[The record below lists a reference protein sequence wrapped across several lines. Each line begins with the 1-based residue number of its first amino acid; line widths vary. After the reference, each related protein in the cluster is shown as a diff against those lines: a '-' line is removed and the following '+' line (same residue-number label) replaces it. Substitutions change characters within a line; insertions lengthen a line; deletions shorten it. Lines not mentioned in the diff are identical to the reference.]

1 MADIIS
7 GKSRF
12 SGDGGNVIR
21 LGGQEKAAPDANQEQ
36 DDDDSTYRK
45 KIAAHKR
52 RMIGLGVSAVVLVVV
67 IVMVIS
73 YMIDSIS
80 YADYSVNITV
90 SRDDSETTKYTEY
103 KDGYL
108 RYSNDGIAYHNSKGN
123 SVWDKTFSMQKPQ
136 VKVCGDTV
144 AVGDINGS
152 SIYVFNASGMLG
164 SIDTSLNITQIEVT
178 KQGLVAA
185 VLEDNEANYINL
197 YDTSGDKIY
206 SVKTSLSGDGYPLDI
221 SVSED
226 GTKLVASFLYVSGE
240 SMKTNVVFYNF
251 SEVGQNETERIVG
264 GFNHYGDT
272 IVGDVFF
279 MDDKTA
285 VAVGENVI
293 SIYKIKEYP
302 KLYKEITVDNEI
314 ERVVFSD
321 EYIGIVEKNE
331 ESGDM
336 YKMVVYNATG
346 GKECQIS
353 FSTQYDN
360 IELDGRTIVMS
371 NDSLFTI
378 VNFKGKELAKIQ
390 TELPITS
397 LLTLGKRGSYILVN
411 SKYVQFIKLK

>member
-1 MADIIS
+1 MADII
-7 GKSRF
+7 RF
-12 SGDGGNVIR
+12 NSDKLNPRDRQGD
-21 LGGQEKAAPDANQEQ
+21 
-36 DDDDSTYRK
+36 S
-45 KIAAHKR
+45 KR
-52 RMIGLGVSAVVLVVV
+52 RMLTLGLIGVVLVVI

-73 YMIDSIS
+73 YMVDAIS
-80 YADYSVNITV
+80 YTDYNVNHSVT
-90 SRDDSETTKYTEY
+90 RDDTETTKYIEY
-103 KDGYL
+103 KDGYI

-136 VKVCGDTV
+136 VKICNDAV

-152 SIYVFNASGMLG
+152 SIYVFNASGLVTN
-164 SIDTSLNITQIEVT
+164 IDTSLNITQIEVT

-197 YDTSGDKIY
+197 YDTYGDKVY

-221 SVSED
+221 SISED
-226 GTKLVASFLYVSGE
+226 GTKLMASFLYVSGE

-264 GFNHYGDT
+264 GFNHYEDT

-302 KLYKEITVDNEI
+302 KLYKEISIDSEI
-314 ERVVFSD
+314 ERVIYSD
-321 EYIGIVEKNE
+321 EYIGVVLQNE
-331 ESGDM
+331 ESGDI
-336 YKMVVYNATG
+336 YKLVVYNATG
-346 GKECQIS
+346 ARECQMT
-353 FSTQYDN
+353 FSTQCDA
-360 IELDGRTIVMS
+360 IKLDGKTIIMNNES
-371 NDSLFTI
+371 SFMLY
-378 VNFKGKELAKIQ
+378 NFKGKELARIDAS
-390 TELPITS
+390 LPITAF
-397 LLTLGKRGSYILVN
+397 LTTGKRGDYILVS

>member
-1 MADIIS
+1 MADIIP

-12 SGDGGNVIR
+12 STNGSDNIIR
-21 LGGQEKAAPDANQEQ
+21 LNSGDNEQ
-36 DDDDSTYRK
+36 DDYSEDTYEK
-45 KIAAHKR
+45 KISSHKR
-52 RMIGLGVSAVVLVVV
+52 RMLALSISGIALVIIV
-67 IVMVIS
+67 VMVIS
-73 YMIDSIS
+73 YMIDAIS
-80 YADYSVNITV
+80 YTGYSVNNTV
-90 SRDDSETTKYTEY
+90 SRDDSETTKYLEY
-103 KDGYL
+103 RDGYL

-136 VKVCGDTV
+136 VKICEETV

-152 SIYVFNASGMLG
+152 SIYVFNASGMMG

-178 KQGLVAA
+178 RQGLVAA

-197 YDTSGDKIY
+197 YDSQGQKIY
-206 SVKTSLSGDGYPLDI
+206 SVKTSLAGDGYPLDI

-226 GTKLVASFLYVSGE
+226 GTKLVASYLYVSGE

-321 EYIGIVEKNE
+321 EYIGVVQKNE
-331 ESGDM
+331 DSGDI
-336 YKMVVYNATG
+336 YKMVVYKSTG
-346 GKECQIS
+346 GKE
-353 FSTQYDN
+353 TTN
-360 IELDGRTIVMS
+360 PV
-371 NDSLFTI
+371 
-378 VNFKGKELAKIQ
+378 K
-390 TELPITS
+390 TE
-397 LLTLGKRGSYILVN
+397 
-411 SKYVQFIKLK
+411 

>member
-12 SGDGGNVIR
+12 SANGSDNIIR
-21 LGGQEKAAPDANQEQ
+21 LNSGDDEQ
-36 DDDDSTYRK
+36 DDDIRDTYEK
-45 KIAAHKR
+45 KISSHKK
-52 RMIGLGVSAVVLVVV
+52 RMLALSISGVVLVVIV
-67 IVMVIS
+67 VMVIS
-73 YMIDSIS
+73 YMIDAIS
-80 YADYSVNITV
+80 YTGYSVSNAV
-90 SRDDSETTKYTEY
+90 SRDDSETTKYLEY
-103 KDGYL
+103 RDGYL

-136 VKVCGDTV
+136 VKICNETV

-152 SIYVFNASGMLG
+152 SIYVFNASGMMG

-197 YDTSGDKIY
+197 YDSQGQKIY
-206 SVKTSLSGDGYPLDI
+206 SVKTSLAGDGYPLDI

-226 GTKLVASFLYVSGE
+226 GTKLIASYLYVSGE

-302 KLYKEITVDNEI
+302 KLYKEITIDNEI
-314 ERVVFSD
+314 ERVVFSN
-321 EYIGIVEKNE
+321 EYIGVVQKNE
-331 ESGDM
+331 DSGDI
-336 YKMVVYNATG
+336 YKMVIYNSMG
-346 GKECQIS
+346 GKECQVS
-353 FSTQYDN
+353 FSTQCDR
-360 IELDGRTIVMS
+360 IRIDGRTIVMNNES
-371 NDSLFTI
+371 VFILM
-378 VNFKGKELAKIQ
+378 NFKGKELARIQ
-390 TELPITS
+390 TELPIAG
-397 LLTLGKRGSYILVN
+397 LLTTGKRGDYILVS

>member
-12 SGDGGNVIR
+12 STNGSDNIIR
-21 LGGQEKAAPDANQEQ
+21 LNSGDNEQ
-36 DDDDSTYRK
+36 DDYSEDTYEK
-45 KIAAHKR
+45 KISSHKR
-52 RMIGLGVSAVVLVVV
+52 RMLALSISGIALVIIV
-67 IVMVIS
+67 VMVIS
-73 YMIDSIS
+73 YMIDAIS
-80 YADYSVNITV
+80 YTGYSVNNTV
-90 SRDDSETTKYTEY
+90 SRDDSETTKYLEY
-103 KDGYL
+103 RDGYL

-136 VKVCGDTV
+136 VKICEETV

-152 SIYVFNASGMLG
+152 SIYVFNASGMMG

-178 KQGLVAA
+178 RQGLVAA

-197 YDTSGDKIY
+197 YDSQGQKIY
-206 SVKTSLSGDGYPLDI
+206 SVKTSLAGDGYPLDI

-226 GTKLVASFLYVSGE
+226 GTKLVASYLYVSGE

-321 EYIGIVEKNE
+321 EYIGVVQKNE
-331 ESGDM
+331 DSGDI
-336 YKMVVYNATG
+336 YKMVVYNSTG
-346 GKECQIS
+346 GKECQVS
-353 FSTQYDN
+353 FSTQCDR
-360 IELDGRTIVMS
+360 IRLDGRTIVMNNES
-371 NDSLFTI
+371 VFILM
-378 VNFKGKELAKIQ
+378 NFKGKELARIQ
-390 TELPITS
+390 TELPIAGLMT
-397 LLTLGKRGSYILVN
+397 TGKRGNYILVS
-411 SKYVQFIKLK
+411 SKYVQFISLK

>member
-12 SGDGGNVIR
+12 STNGSDNIIR
-21 LGGQEKAAPDANQEQ
+21 LNSSDNEQ
-36 DDDDSTYRK
+36 DDYSEDTYEK
-45 KIAAHKR
+45 KISSHKR
-52 RMIGLGVSAVVLVVV
+52 RVLALSISGIALV
-67 IVMVIS
+67 IIVVMVIS
-73 YMIDSIS
+73 YMIDAIS
-80 YADYSVNITV
+80 YTGYSVNNTV
-90 SRDDSETTKYTEY
+90 SRDDSETTKYLEY
-103 KDGYL
+103 RDGYL

-136 VKVCGDTV
+136 VKICEETI

-152 SIYVFNASGMLG
+152 SIYVFNASGMMG

-178 KQGLVAA
+178 RQGLVAA

-197 YDTSGDKIY
+197 YDSQGQKIY
-206 SVKTSLSGDGYPLDI
+206 SVKTSLAGDGYPLDI

-226 GTKLVASFLYVSGE
+226 GTKLVASYLYVSGE

-321 EYIGIVEKNE
+321 EYIGVVQKNE
-331 ESGDM
+331 DSGDI
-336 YKMVVYNATG
+336 YKMVVYNSTG
-346 GKECQIS
+346 GKECQVS
-353 FSTQYDN
+353 FSTQCDR
-360 IELDGRTIVMS
+360 IRIDGRTIVMNNES
-371 NDSLFTI
+371 VFILM
-378 VNFKGKELAKIQ
+378 NFKGKELARIQ
-390 TELPITS
+390 TELPIAR
-397 LLTLGKRGSYILVN
+397 LLTTGKRGNYILVS
-411 SKYVQFIKLK
+411 SKYVQFISLK

>member
-1 MADIIS
+1 MADIIP

-12 SGDGGNVIR
+12 STNGSDNIIR
-21 LGGQEKAAPDANQEQ
+21 LNSGDNEQ
-36 DDDDSTYRK
+36 DDYSEDTYEK
-45 KIAAHKR
+45 KISSHKR
-52 RMIGLGVSAVVLVVV
+52 RMLALSISGIALVIIV
-67 IVMVIS
+67 VMVIS
-73 YMIDSIS
+73 YMIDAIS
-80 YADYSVNITV
+80 YTGYSVNNTV
-90 SRDDSETTKYTEY
+90 SRDDSETTKYLEY
-103 KDGYL
+103 RDGYL

-136 VKVCGDTV
+136 VKICEEIV

-152 SIYVFNASGMLG
+152 SIYVFNASGMMG

-178 KQGLVAA
+178 RHGLVAA

-197 YDTSGDKIY
+197 YDSQGQKIY
-206 SVKTSLSGDGYPLDI
+206 SVKTSLAGDGYPLDI

-226 GTKLVASFLYVSGE
+226 GTKLVASYLYVSGE

-321 EYIGIVEKNE
+321 EYIGVVQKNE
-331 ESGDM
+331 DSGDI
-336 YKMVVYNATG
+336 YKMVVYNSTG
-346 GKECQIS
+346 GKECQVS
-353 FSTQYDN
+353 FSTQCDR
-360 IELDGRTIVMS
+360 IRLDGRTIVMNNES
-371 NDSLFTI
+371 VFILM
-378 VNFKGKELAKIQ
+378 NFKGKELARIQ
-390 TELPITS
+390 TELPIAG
-397 LLTLGKRGSYILVN
+397 LLTTGKRGNYILVS
-411 SKYVQFIKLK
+411 SKYVQFISLK

>member
-12 SGDGGNVIR
+12 SASSSDNIIR
-21 LGGQEKAAPDANQEQ
+21 LNSSDDEQ
-36 DDDDSTYRK
+36 DGDIRDTYEK
-45 KIAAHKR
+45 KISSHKK
-52 RMIGLGVSAVVLVVV
+52 RMLALSISGVVLVVIV
-67 IVMVIS
+67 VMVIS
-73 YMIDSIS
+73 YMIDAIS
-80 YADYSVNITV
+80 YTGYSVSNVV
-90 SRDDSETTKYTEY
+90 SRDDSETTKYLEY
-103 KDGYL
+103 RDGYL

-136 VKVCGDTV
+136 VKICNETV

-152 SIYVFNASGMLG
+152 SIYVFNASGMMG

-197 YDTSGDKIY
+197 YDSQGQKIY
-206 SVKTSLSGDGYPLDI
+206 SVKTSLAGDGYPLDI

-226 GTKLVASFLYVSGE
+226 GTKLIASYLYVSGE

-314 ERVVFSD
+314 ERVVFSN
-321 EYIGIVEKNE
+321 EYIGVVQKNE
-331 ESGDM
+331 DSGDV
-336 YKMVVYNATG
+336 YKMVVYNSTG
-346 GKECQIS
+346 GKECQVS
-353 FSTQYDN
+353 FSTQCDR
-360 IELDGRTIVMS
+360 IRIDGRTIVMNNES
-371 NDSLFTI
+371 VFILM
-378 VNFKGKELAKIQ
+378 NFKGKELARIQ
-390 TELPITS
+390 TELPIAG
-397 LLTLGKRGSYILVN
+397 LLTTGKRGDYILVS

>member
-1 MADIIS
+1 MGDIIS

-12 SGDGGNVIR
+12 SKNSKNDNVI
-21 LGGQEKAAPDANQEQ
+21 LLNSAELHEKEDN
-36 DDDDSTYRK
+36 TYAK
-45 KIAAHKR
+45 KMRMHKI
-52 RMIGLGVSAVVLVVV
+52 RMIALSLTAVLLVV
-67 IVMVIS
+67 IMVMTIS
-73 YMIDSIS
+73 YMVDAIS
-80 YADYSVNITV
+80 YTDYSVNVTV
-90 SRDDSETTKYTEY
+90 SRDDSETTKYIEY

-136 VKVCGDTV
+136 VKICDGTV

-152 SIYVFNASGMLG
+152 SIYVFNTSGMLG
-164 SIDTSLNITQIEVT
+164 NIDTSLNITQIEVT
-178 KQGLVAA
+178 RQGLVAA

-197 YDTSGDKIY
+197 YDAKGEKIY

-226 GTKLVASFLYVSGE
+226 GTKLIASYLYVSGE

-251 SEVGQNETERIVG
+251 SEVGQNETERVVG

-321 EYIGIVEKNE
+321 EYIGIVQKNE

-336 YKMVVYNATG
+336 YKIVVYNTSG
-346 GKECQIS
+346 GKECQAS
-353 FSTQYDN
+353 FNTQCDKVK
-360 IELDGRTIVMS
+360 IDGRTIVMNNES
-371 NDSLFTI
+371 VFILM
-378 VNFKGKELAKIQ
+378 NFNGKELAKIQ
-390 TELPITS
+390 TDLPIS
-397 LLTLGKRGSYILVN
+397 GFLTTGKRGDYILVN

>member
-1 MADIIS
+1 MADIIP

-12 SGDGGNVIR
+12 STNGSDNIIR
-21 LGGQEKAAPDANQEQ
+21 LNSGDNEQ
-36 DDDDSTYRK
+36 DDYSEDTYEK
-45 KIAAHKR
+45 KISSHKR
-52 RMIGLGVSAVVLVVV
+52 RMLALSISGIALVIIV
-67 IVMVIS
+67 VMVIS
-73 YMIDSIS
+73 YMIDAIS
-80 YADYSVNITV
+80 YTGYSVNNTV
-90 SRDDSETTKYTEY
+90 SRDDSETTKYLEY
-103 KDGYL
+103 RDGYL

-136 VKVCGDTV
+136 VKICEETV

-152 SIYVFNASGMLG
+152 SIYVFNASGMMG

-178 KQGLVAA
+178 RQGLVAA

-197 YDTSGDKIY
+197 YDSQGQKIY
-206 SVKTSLSGDGYPLDI
+206 SVKTSLAGDGYPLDI

-226 GTKLVASFLYVSGE
+226 GTKLVASYLYVSGE

-321 EYIGIVEKNE
+321 EYIGVVQKNE
-331 ESGDM
+331 DSGDI
-336 YKMVVYNATG
+336 YKMVVYNSTG
-346 GKECQIS
+346 GKECQVS
-353 FSTQYDN
+353 FSTQCDR
-360 IELDGRTIVMS
+360 IRLDGRTIVMNNES
-371 NDSLFTI
+371 VFILM
-378 VNFKGKELAKIQ
+378 NFKGKELARIQ
-390 TELPITS
+390 TELPIAG
-397 LLTLGKRGSYILVN
+397 LLTTGKRGNYILVS
-411 SKYVQFIKLK
+411 SKYVQFISLK

>member
-12 SGDGGNVIR
+12 STNGSDNIIR
-21 LGGQEKAAPDANQEQ
+21 LNSGDNEQ
-36 DDDDSTYRK
+36 DDYSEDTYEK
-45 KIAAHKR
+45 KISSHKR
-52 RMIGLGVSAVVLVVV
+52 RMLALSIFGIALVIIV
-67 IVMVIS
+67 VMVIS
-73 YMIDSIS
+73 YMIDAIS
-80 YADYSVNITV
+80 YTGYSVNNTV
-90 SRDDSETTKYTEY
+90 SRDDSETTKYLEY
-103 KDGYL
+103 RDGYL

-136 VKVCGDTV
+136 VKICEETV

-152 SIYVFNASGMLG
+152 SIYIFNASGMMG

-178 KQGLVAA
+178 RQGLVAA

-197 YDTSGDKIY
+197 YDSQGQKIY
-206 SVKTSLSGDGYPLDI
+206 SVKTSLAGDGYPLDI

-226 GTKLVASFLYVSGE
+226 GTKLVASYLYVSGE

-321 EYIGIVEKNE
+321 EYIGVVQKNE
-331 ESGDM
+331 DSGDI
-336 YKMVVYNATG
+336 YKMVVYNSTG
-346 GKECQIS
+346 GKECQVS
-353 FSTQYDN
+353 FSTQCDR
-360 IELDGRTIVMS
+360 IRLDGRTIVMNNES
-371 NDSLFTI
+371 VFILM
-378 VNFKGKELAKIQ
+378 NFKGKELARIQ
-390 TELPITS
+390 TELPIAG
-397 LLTLGKRGSYILVN
+397 LLTTGKRGNYILVS
-411 SKYVQFIKLK
+411 SKYVQFISLK

>member
-12 SGDGGNVIR
+12 STNSSDNIIR
-21 LGGQEKAAPDANQEQ
+21 LNSSDNEQ
-36 DDDDSTYRK
+36 DDYSEDTYEK
-45 KIAAHKR
+45 KISSHKR
-52 RMIGLGVSAVVLVVV
+52 RMLALSISGIALVVIV
-67 IVMVIS
+67 VMVIS
-73 YMIDSIS
+73 YMIDAIS
-80 YADYSVNITV
+80 YTGYSVNNTV
-90 SRDDSETTKYTEY
+90 SRDDSETTKYLEY
-103 KDGYL
+103 RDGYL

-136 VKVCGDTV
+136 VKICEETV

-152 SIYVFNASGMLG
+152 SIYVFNASGMMG

-178 KQGLVAA
+178 RQGLVAA

-197 YDTSGDKIY
+197 YDSQGQKIY
-206 SVKTSLSGDGYPLDI
+206 SVKTSLAGDGYPLDI

-226 GTKLVASFLYVSGE
+226 GTKLVASYLYVSGE

-321 EYIGIVEKNE
+321 EYIGVVQKNE
-331 ESGDM
+331 DSGDI
-336 YKMVVYNATG
+336 YKMVVYNSTG
-346 GKECQIS
+346 GKECQVS
-353 FSTQYDN
+353 FSTQCDR
-360 IELDGRTIVMS
+360 IRIDGRTIVMNNES
-371 NDSLFTI
+371 VFILM
-378 VNFKGKELAKIQ
+378 NFKGKELARIQ
-390 TELPITS
+390 TELPIAG
-397 LLTLGKRGSYILVN
+397 LLTTGKRGNYILVS
-411 SKYVQFIKLK
+411 SKYVQFISLK

>member
-12 SGDGGNVIR
+12 STNSSDNIIR
-21 LGGQEKAAPDANQEQ
+21 LNSGDNEQ
-36 DDDDSTYRK
+36 DDYSEDTYEK
-45 KIAAHKR
+45 KISSHKR
-52 RMIGLGVSAVVLVVV
+52 RMLALSISGIALVVIV
-67 IVMVIS
+67 VMVIS
-73 YMIDSIS
+73 YMIDAIS
-80 YADYSVNITV
+80 YTGYSVNNTV
-90 SRDDSETTKYTEY
+90 SRDDSETTKYLEY
-103 KDGYL
+103 RDGYL

-136 VKVCGDTV
+136 VKICEETV

-152 SIYVFNASGMLG
+152 SIYVFNASGMMG

-178 KQGLVAA
+178 RQGLVAA

-197 YDTSGDKIY
+197 YDSQGQKIY
-206 SVKTSLSGDGYPLDI
+206 SVKTSLAGDGYPLDI

-226 GTKLVASFLYVSGE
+226 GTKLVASYLYVSGE

-321 EYIGIVEKNE
+321 EYIGVVQKNE
-331 ESGDM
+331 DSGDI
-336 YKMVVYNATG
+336 YKMVVYNSTG
-346 GKECQIS
+346 GKECQVS
-353 FSTQYDN
+353 FSTQCDR
-360 IELDGRTIVMS
+360 IRIDGRTIVMNNES
-371 NDSLFTI
+371 VFILM
-378 VNFKGKELAKIQ
+378 NFKGKELARIQ
-390 TELPITS
+390 TELPIAG
-397 LLTLGKRGSYILVN
+397 LLTTGKRGNYILVS
-411 SKYVQFIKLK
+411 SKYVQFISLK

>member
-12 SGDGGNVIR
+12 SASSSDNIIR
-21 LGGQEKAAPDANQEQ
+21 LNSSDDEQ
-36 DDDDSTYRK
+36 DGDIRDTYEKRISSHK
-45 KIAAHKR
+45 K
-52 RMIGLGVSAVVLVVV
+52 RMLALSISGVVLVVIV
-67 IVMVIS
+67 VMVIS
-73 YMIDSIS
+73 YMIDAIS
-80 YADYSVNITV
+80 YTGYSVSNVV
-90 SRDDSETTKYTEY
+90 SRDDSETTKYLEY
-103 KDGYL
+103 RDGYL

-136 VKVCGDTV
+136 VKICNETV

-152 SIYVFNASGMLG
+152 SIYVFNASGMMG

-197 YDTSGDKIY
+197 YDSQGQKIY
-206 SVKTSLSGDGYPLDI
+206 SVKTSLAGDGYPLDI

-226 GTKLVASFLYVSGE
+226 GTKLIASYLYVSGE

-314 ERVVFSD
+314 ERVVFSN
-321 EYIGIVEKNE
+321 EYIGVVQKNE
-331 ESGDM
+331 DSGDV
-336 YKMVVYNATG
+336 YKMVVYNSTG
-346 GKECQIS
+346 GKECQVS
-353 FSTQYDN
+353 FSTQCDR
-360 IELDGRTIVMS
+360 IRIDGRTIVMNNES
-371 NDSLFTI
+371 VFILM
-378 VNFKGKELAKIQ
+378 NFKGKELARIQ
-390 TELPITS
+390 TELPIAG
-397 LLTLGKRGSYILVN
+397 LLTTGKRGDYILVS

>member
-1 MADIIS
+1 MGDIIS

-12 SGDGGNVIR
+12 SKNSKNDNVIM
-21 LGGQEKAAPDANQEQ
+21 LNSAEAHEKEDN
-36 DDDDSTYRK
+36 TYAK
-45 KIAAHKR
+45 KMRMHKI
-52 RMIGLGVSAVVLVVV
+52 RMIVLSLTAVLLVV
-67 IVMVIS
+67 IMVLTIS
-73 YMIDSIS
+73 YMVDAIS
-80 YADYSVNITV
+80 YTDYSVNVTV
-90 SRDDSETTKYTEY
+90 SRDDSETTKYIEY

-136 VKVCGDTV
+136 VKICDGTV

-152 SIYVFNASGMLG
+152 SIYVFNTSGMLG
-164 SIDTSLNITQIEVT
+164 NIDTSLNITQIEVT
-178 KQGLVAA
+178 RQGLVAA

-197 YDTSGDKIY
+197 YDTKGEKIY

-226 GTKLVASFLYVSGE
+226 GTKLIASYLYVSGE

-251 SEVGQNETERIVG
+251 SEVGQNETERVVG

-321 EYIGIVEKNE
+321 EYIGIVQKNE

-336 YKMVVYNATG
+336 YKIVVYNTSG
-346 GKECQIS
+346 GKECQAS
-353 FSTQYDN
+353 FNTQCDK
-360 IELDGRTIVMS
+360 IKIDGRTVVMNNES
-371 NDSLFTI
+371 VFILM
-378 VNFKGKELAKIQ
+378 NFNGKELAKIQ
-390 TELPITS
+390 TDLPIS
-397 LLTLGKRGSYILVN
+397 GFLTTGKRGDYILVN

>member
-1 MADIIS
+1 MADIIP

-12 SGDGGNVIR
+12 STNGSDNIIR
-21 LGGQEKAAPDANQEQ
+21 LNSGDNEQ
-36 DDDDSTYRK
+36 DDYSEDTYEK
-45 KIAAHKR
+45 KISSHKR
-52 RMIGLGVSAVVLVVV
+52 RMLALSISGIALVIIV
-67 IVMVIS
+67 VMVIS
-73 YMIDSIS
+73 YMIDAIS
-80 YADYSVNITV
+80 YTGYSVNNTV
-90 SRDDSETTKYTEY
+90 SRDDSETTKYLEY
-103 KDGYL
+103 RDGYL

-136 VKVCGDTV
+136 VKICEETV

-152 SIYVFNASGMLG
+152 SIYVFNASGMMG

-178 KQGLVAA
+178 RHGLVAA

-197 YDTSGDKIY
+197 YDSQGQKIY
-206 SVKTSLSGDGYPLDI
+206 SVKTSLAGDGYPLDI

-226 GTKLVASFLYVSGE
+226 GTKLVASYLYVSGE

-321 EYIGIVEKNE
+321 EYIGVVQKNE
-331 ESGDM
+331 DSGDI
-336 YKMVVYNATG
+336 YKMVVYNSTG
-346 GKECQIS
+346 GKECQVS
-353 FSTQYDN
+353 FSTQCDR
-360 IELDGRTIVMS
+360 IRLDGRTIVMNNES
-371 NDSLFTI
+371 VFILM
-378 VNFKGKELAKIQ
+378 NFKGKELARIQ
-390 TELPITS
+390 TELPIAG
-397 LLTLGKRGSYILVN
+397 LLTTGKRGNYILVS
-411 SKYVQFIKLK
+411 SKYVQFISLK

>member
-12 SGDGGNVIR
+12 STNGSDNIIR
-21 LGGQEKAAPDANQEQ
+21 LNSGDNEQ
-36 DDDDSTYRK
+36 DDYSEDTYEK
-45 KIAAHKR
+45 KISSHKR
-52 RMIGLGVSAVVLVVV
+52 RMLALSISGIALVIIV
-67 IVMVIS
+67 VMVIS
-73 YMIDSIS
+73 YMIDAIS
-80 YADYSVNITV
+80 YTGYSVNNTV
-90 SRDDSETTKYTEY
+90 SRDDSETTKYLEY
-103 KDGYL
+103 RDGYL

-136 VKVCGDTV
+136 VKICEETV

-152 SIYVFNASGMLG
+152 SIYVFNASGMMG

-178 KQGLVAA
+178 RQGLVAA

-197 YDTSGDKIY
+197 YDSQGQKIY
-206 SVKTSLSGDGYPLDI
+206 SVKTSLAGDGYPLDI

-226 GTKLVASFLYVSGE
+226 GTKLVASYLYVSGE

-321 EYIGIVEKNE
+321 EYIGVVQKNE
-331 ESGDM
+331 DSGDI
-336 YKMVVYNATG
+336 YKMVVYNSTG
-346 GKECQIS
+346 GKECQVS
-353 FSTQYDN
+353 FSTQCDR
-360 IELDGRTIVMS
+360 IRLDGRTIVMNNES
-371 NDSLFTI
+371 VFILM
-378 VNFKGKELAKIQ
+378 NFKGKELARIQ
-390 TELPITS
+390 TELPIAG
-397 LLTLGKRGSYILVN
+397 LLTTGKRGNYILVS
-411 SKYVQFIKLK
+411 SKYVQFISLK

>member
-1 MADIIS
+1 MADIIP

-12 SGDGGNVIR
+12 STNGSDNIIR
-21 LGGQEKAAPDANQEQ
+21 LNSGDNEQ
-36 DDDDSTYRK
+36 DDYSEDTYEK
-45 KIAAHKR
+45 KISSHKR
-52 RMIGLGVSAVVLVVV
+52 RMLALSISGIALVIIV
-67 IVMVIS
+67 VMVIS
-73 YMIDSIS
+73 YMIDAIS
-80 YADYSVNITV
+80 YTGYSVNNTV
-90 SRDDSETTKYTEY
+90 SRDDSETTKYLEY
-103 KDGYL
+103 RDGYL

-136 VKVCGDTV
+136 VKICEETV

-152 SIYVFNASGMLG
+152 SIYVFNASGMMG

-178 KQGLVAA
+178 RQGLVAA

-197 YDTSGDKIY
+197 YDSQGQKIY
-206 SVKTSLSGDGYPLDI
+206 SVKTSLAGDGYPLDI

-226 GTKLVASFLYVSGE
+226 GTKLVASYLYVSGE

-264 GFNHYGDT
+264 GFNNYGDT

-321 EYIGIVEKNE
+321 EYIGVVQKNE
-331 ESGDM
+331 DSGDI
-336 YKMVVYNATG
+336 YKMVVYNSTG
-346 GKECQIS
+346 GKECQVS
-353 FSTQYDN
+353 FSTQCDR
-360 IELDGRTIVMS
+360 IRLDGRTIVMNNES
-371 NDSLFTI
+371 VFILM
-378 VNFKGKELAKIQ
+378 NFKGKELARIQ
-390 TELPITS
+390 TELPIAG
-397 LLTLGKRGSYILVN
+397 LLTTGKRGNYILVS
-411 SKYVQFIKLK
+411 SKYVQFISLK

>member
-12 SGDGGNVIR
+12 STNGSDNIIR
-21 LGGQEKAAPDANQEQ
+21 LNSGDNEQ
-36 DDDDSTYRK
+36 DDYSEDTYEK
-45 KIAAHKR
+45 KISSHKR
-52 RMIGLGVSAVVLVVV
+52 RMLALSISGIALVIIV
-67 IVMVIS
+67 VMVIS
-73 YMIDSIS
+73 YMIDAIS
-80 YADYSVNITV
+80 YTGYSVNNTV
-90 SRDDSETTKYTEY
+90 SRDDSETTKYLEY
-103 KDGYL
+103 RDGYL

-136 VKVCGDTV
+136 VKICEETV

-152 SIYVFNASGMLG
+152 SIYVFNASGMMG

-178 KQGLVAA
+178 RQGLVAA

-197 YDTSGDKIY
+197 YDSQGQKIY
-206 SVKTSLSGDGYPLDI
+206 SVKTSLAGDGYPLDI

-226 GTKLVASFLYVSGE
+226 GTKLVASYLYVSGE
-240 SMKTNVVFYNF
+240 RMKTNVVFYNF

-321 EYIGIVEKNE
+321 EYIGVVQKNE
-331 ESGDM
+331 DSGDI
-336 YKMVVYNATG
+336 YKMVVYNSTG
-346 GKECQIS
+346 GKECQVS
-353 FSTQYDN
+353 FSTQCDR
-360 IELDGRTIVMS
+360 IRLDGRTIVMNNES
-371 NDSLFTI
+371 VFILM
-378 VNFKGKELAKIQ
+378 NFKGKELARIQ
-390 TELPITS
+390 TELPIAG
-397 LLTLGKRGSYILVN
+397 LLTTGKRGNYILVS
-411 SKYVQFIKLK
+411 SKYVQFISLK

>member
-1 MADIIS
+1 MADIIP

-12 SGDGGNVIR
+12 STNGSDNIIR
-21 LGGQEKAAPDANQEQ
+21 LNSGDNEQ
-36 DDDDSTYRK
+36 DDYSEDTYEK
-45 KIAAHKR
+45 KISSHKR
-52 RMIGLGVSAVVLVVV
+52 RMLALSISGIALVIIV
-67 IVMVIS
+67 VMVIS
-73 YMIDSIS
+73 YMIDAIS
-80 YADYSVNITV
+80 YTGYSVNNTV
-90 SRDDSETTKYTEY
+90 SRDDSETTKYLEY
-103 KDGYL
+103 RDGYL

-136 VKVCGDTV
+136 VKICEETV

-152 SIYVFNASGMLG
+152 SIYVFNASGMMG

-178 KQGLVAA
+178 RQGLVAA

-197 YDTSGDKIY
+197 YDSQGQKIY
-206 SVKTSLSGDGYPLDI
+206 SVKTSLAGDGYPLDI

-226 GTKLVASFLYVSGE
+226 GTKLVASYLYVSGE

-321 EYIGIVEKNE
+321 EYIGVVQKNE
-331 ESGDM
+331 DSGDI
-336 YKMVVYNATG
+336 YKMVVYKSTG
-346 GKECQIS
+346 GKECQVS
-353 FSTQYDN
+353 FSTQCDR
-360 IELDGRTIVMS
+360 IRLDGRTIVMNNES
-371 NDSLFTI
+371 VFILM
-378 VNFKGKELAKIQ
+378 NFKGKELARIQ
-390 TELPITS
+390 TELPIAG
-397 LLTLGKRGSYILVN
+397 LLTTGKRGNYILVS
-411 SKYVQFIKLK
+411 SKYVQFISLK